1 MRTTNL
7 FVTEAGTVTHF
18 EFDNGY
24 GASLIAN
31 NDGYREIAVLDSE
44 GELCYD
50 TPITDDVLTH
60 LTHTEVFDT
69 LIAIHNLER
78 KN

>member
-18 EFDNGY
+18 EFENGY
-24 GASLIAN
+24 GASLISN
-31 NDGYREIAVLDSE
+31 NNGYREIAVLDSE

-60 LTHTEVFDT
+60 LTQQEVFGT
-69 LIAIHNLER
+69 LADISKLER

>member
-24 GASLIAN
+24 GASLIARN
-31 NDGYREIAVLDSE
+31 NGYREIAVLDSE

-50 TPITDDVLTH
+50 TPITDDVLTY
-60 LTHTEVFDT
+60 LTQDEVFDT
-69 LIAIHNLER
+69 LISISKLE
-78 KN
+78 KGN

>member
-18 EFDNGY
+18 EFENGY

-31 NDGYREIAVLDSE
+31 NDGYREIAVLDGE
-44 GELCYD
+44 GELCYN
-50 TPITDDVLTH
+50 TSITDDVLTH
-60 LTHTEVFDT
+60 LTQGEVFGT
-69 LIAIHNLER
+69 LISISNLER